1 MMQSIICLICVIK
14 TWITGMSNPV
24 VGFIVAQGE
33 IAHEVFNR
41 GNGNDHWILRIAR
54 EKYAVSASRLV
65 IIVSVKNARIFQRG
79 RNIEVTRSPA
89 ATAAI

>member
-33 IAHEVFNR
+33 IAYEVFNR
-41 GNGNDHWILRIAR
+41 GNGNDHWIFRIAR
-54 EKYAVSASRLV
+54 EKYAASASRLV
-65 IIVSVKNARIFQRG
+65 IIVSVKIARIFQWC
-79 RNIEVTRSPA
+79 TSL
-89 ATAAI
+89 

>member
-14 TWITGMSNPV
+14 TWITGMSDPV

-41 GNGNDHWILRIAR
+41 GNGNDHWILCIAW
-54 EKYAVSASRLV
+54 EKYAISASRLV

-79 RNIEVTRSPA
+79 RNIEVMRSPA